1 MRITCIS
8 LSTNA
13 TGSQLLEHAGIGGGR
28 VIVCVC
34 NALGEAQVRAAA
46 RAGSKRP
53 ACAYAR
59 LGCKP
64 VCGQC
69 LPFARQVIRDE
80 TARAN

>member
-1 MRITCIS
+1 M
-8 LSTNA
+8 
-13 TGSQLLEHAGIGGGR
+13 
-28 VIVCVC
+28 IVCVC
-34 NALGEAQVRAAA
+34 NALGEAQVREAV

-80 TARAN
+80 AARAG

>member
-1 MRITCIS
+1 M
-8 LSTNA
+8 
-13 TGSQLLEHAGIGGGR
+13 
-28 VIVCVC
+28 IVCVC
-34 NALGEAQVRAAA
+34 NALGEAQVREAA

-69 LPFARQVIRDE
+69 LPFARQVIREESARE
-80 TARAN
+80 TARAG